1 MIDYA
6 SIAPLMSL
14 STFIAGFI
22 IVLLIGRATVEL
34 IEIYGKKKSPLDR
47 GNDPAGK
54 RRQLSPSQKSIQRYY
69 NRNQYENKGA

>member
-6 SIAPLMSL
+6 SIAPMMSL

-22 IVLLIGRATVEL
+22 IVLLIARLGVEL
-34 IEIYGKKKSPLDR
+34 VEIYGKKKSPSNR
-47 GNDPAGK
+47 GNDRTS
-54 RRQLSPSQKSIQRYY
+54 RRGLTPSQKAIQRYY